1 MNEAVSENGVPLD
14 GKRAAETG
22 WGERD
27 NPFPKGRRDHEAWA
41 NAHKAQLGEM
51 WKDWMHVPD
60 ELVEAMQPVAPMPD
74 PAPDNLR
81 YFAEAVYER
90 FATDLRQGYT
100 SRDKVYAIELLGKGL
115 GLPTDIK
122 HTPYQGTNRVEEE
135 RFIRAGKHLHETA
148 KSLGWKD
155 DGEGAYEYIQ
165 RISYEQGLED
175 AKRGNRE

>member
-1 MNEAVSENGVPLD
+1 MSEAVSEKGVPLD

-60 ELVEAMQPVAPMPD
+60 ALVEAVSRID
-74 PAPDNLR
+74 PATID
-81 YFAEAVYER
+81 A
-90 FATDLRQGYT
+90 
-100 SRDKVYAIELLGKGL
+100 
-115 GLPTDIK
+115 
-122 HTPYQGTNRVEEE
+122 RVEED
-135 RFIRAGKHLHETA
+135 RYLRAGRHLFDTA

-155 DGEGAYEYIQ
+155 DGEGAYEFIQ
-165 RISYEQGLED
+165 RISYEQGLDD